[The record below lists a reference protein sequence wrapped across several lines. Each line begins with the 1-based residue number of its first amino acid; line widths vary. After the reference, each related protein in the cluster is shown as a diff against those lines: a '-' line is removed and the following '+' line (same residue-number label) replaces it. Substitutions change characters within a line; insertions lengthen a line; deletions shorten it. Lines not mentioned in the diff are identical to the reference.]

1 MSIKSN
7 IELLKPKQI
16 KGLRV
21 PFIDNGIS
29 AGFPSPAEDFIQNS
43 LSLDE
48 KLIKH
53 KDATFYAW
61 AKVDAIIDAGIENGD
76 LFIIDRIIEP
86 SDNKIAVCYI
96 DGEFTVKR
104 LDIKNNNIKLV
115 PENKNYKEI
124 EIKEGNELI
133 IWGVVTYV
141 IKKV

>member
-53 KDATFYAW
+53 KDATFYAR
-61 AKVDAIIDAGIENGD
+61 AKGDSMIDAGIENGD
-76 LFIIDRIIEP
+76 LLIIDRSIEP